1 MKDAVWWRSAVIY
14 QILVRSFQDSNG
26 DGEGDLPGLFSR
38 LDYLEQLGADA
49 IWLSP
54 IYDSPWA
61 DCGYDV
67 SDYERIHPT
76 YGTDA
81 DFDQLVADCHRRG
94 LRVILDWVPNH
105 TSDRHKWFVDA
116 RSDRA
121 SEYRNW
127 YIWADATPD
136 GRPPSNWVGVFGGS
150 TWTWDETTEQYYL
163 HSFLPEQ
170 PDLNWRNPAVRET
183 MYQTLRF
190 WLNRGVDGFRI
201 DAADMLL
208 KDRTLRSNPLNP
220 DFKPGD
226 APDNAV
232 IPKYTR
238 NRPANHRLMAEI
250 RRAVQPWNDCLLL
263 GELYQPVE
271 RLVTYYGTKAR
282 PELHLPLNLTLLH
295 HNWNADAIQE
305 TIGKYYKALGP
316 NQWPC
321 WSLGNHDI
329 RRLTSRTPGS
339 QERLAAMLLMTLGGT
354 PTLYYGDEIGIADV
368 EIPKYLVDDP
378 QTFSWP
384 GHSRDVARTPMKW
397 DASPQAGF
405 TSGRPWL
412 PVGDYSHLNVQE
424 QAKDEKSLFS
434 LYKKFIEVRRLE
446 PALATGRFNPV
457 ERLSPLV
464 AYERIGER
472 RLLIVLNLSNEPQS
486 FPISGSASILL
497 SSQFERVGTQMQ
509 GSIPLKPEEGLV
521 VLRKS

>member
-1 MKDAVWWRSAVIY
+1 MRRRWWKEGVVY
-14 QILVRSFQDSNG
+14 QIYPRSFMDSNG
-26 DGEGDLPGLFSR
+26 DGVGDLVGICEK
-38 LDYLEQLGADA
+38 LDYLKSLGVDI

-54 IYDSPWA
+54 VFPSPN
-61 DCGYDV
+61 DDNGYDI
-67 SDYERIHPT
+67 SDYRGIQPEFGTFADWERLLKGLH
-76 YGTDA
+76 DR
-81 DFDQLVADCHRRG
+81 DMRLLMDLVA
-94 LRVILDWVPNH
+94 NH
-105 TSDRHKWFVDA
+105 TSDEHSWFVESRKSKDNP
-116 RSDRA
+116 
-121 SEYRNW
+121 YRDY
-127 YIWADATPD
+127 YIW
-136 GRPPSNWVGVFGGS
+136 RPPSAEGEPNNWASCFGGS
-150 TWTWDETTEQYYL
+150 AWQFDETTGEYFL
-163 HSFLPEQ
+163 HLFSRKQ
-170 PDLNWRNPAVRET
+170 PDLNWRNPAVREA

-190 WLNRGVDGFRI
+190 WLNRGADGFRI

-250 RRAVQPWNDCLLL
+250 RRAMQPWNECLLL

-271 RLVTYYGTKAR
+271 RLVTYYGTEAR

-412 PVGDYSHLNVQE
+412 PVGDYSRLNVQE

-434 LYKKFIEVRRLE
+434 LHKKLIEVRRLE

-457 ERLSPLV
+457 ERSSPLV

-509 GSIPLKPEEGLV
+509 GSIPLKSEEGLI